1 MGTKGAQQAH
11 TRQQQTTNDPLTHLP
26 RAVLQASCH
35 RYCLPTERL
44 AGRRI
49 LRAHSGQY
57 WLRQFVYRAVTSAE
71 QAESELRQ
79 GQREIM
85 LQREPQFPG
94 TTDPHHSQRV
104 QTPELASLGA
114 RQKAKHPGARQKAT
128 HPRQARSDLIR
139 QSVRPHPLEEQA
151 MRACRHLAVLS
162 ALLRSQQQGPRG
174 TRKRHILCS
183 PLYPDTLPR
192 LPWLASR
199 LTASA
204 SSDLH
209 RTTSS
214 KPAMFAIV
222 MPRNP
227 PSGPS
232 AEQ

>member
-1 MGTKGAQQAH
+1 MPRRSTCHRSFRCNKASSILLLVCRWATGDGRGGGAVGTKGAQQAH

-57 WLRQFVYRAVTSAE
+57 WLRQFVYRTVTSAE

-94 TTDPHHSQRV
+94 IADPHHSQRV
-104 QTPELASLGA
+104 QTLELASLGA

-139 QSVRPHPLEEQA
+139 Q
-151 MRACRHLAVLS
+151 
-162 ALLRSQQQGPRG
+162 
-174 TRKRHILCS
+174 
-183 PLYPDTLPR
+183 
-192 LPWLASR
+192 
-199 LTASA
+199 
-204 SSDLH
+204 
-209 RTTSS
+209 
-214 KPAMFAIV
+214 
-222 MPRNP
+222 
-227 PSGPS
+227 
-232 AEQ
+232 